1 MVKNDIVV
9 TRADGREDADAGIVR
24 CSSAVDLAR
33 TQANARSIAS
43 ASANPTATAASR
55 TNYYSLRK
63 SNMCFALCITI
74 DMMWCGSV
82 NMTSNHACTVGG
94 VIANATSLCNNNC
107 TLVVMFATH
116 AANTR
121 TDQEYGRPHRLS
133 ANEDSYSSVEQSVE
147 CVSGGPE

>member
-1 MVKNDIVV
+1 MVTNDIIV

-43 ASANPTATAASR
+43 ASANPTAAAAASR

-74 DMMWCGSV
+74 AMMWCGSV
-82 NMTSNHACTVGG
+82 K
-94 VIANATSLCNNNC
+94 
-107 TLVVMFATH
+107 FD
-116 AANTR
+116 R
-121 TDQEYGRPHRLS
+121 
-133 ANEDSYSSVEQSVE
+133 SSF
-147 CVSGGPE
+147 